1 MPTLNSIGCS
11 TWCLM
16 DRSLEE
22 ALDVISNLTGCA
34 EILSDSLHSLFL
46 SEEACHSFDLQ
57 YTVHAPTGDVNYHA
71 LKGVASCFILLPT
84 GSESTGS
91 TVRPAPDTPTRFCS
105 CRANFLILIAA
116 LISRS

>member
-22 ALDVISNLTGCA
+22 ALDVISSLTGCA

-71 LKGVASCFILLPT
+71 PLGRGFLLHPPPHRERVHRLNGASRT
-84 GSESTGS
+84 
-91 TVRPAPDTPTRFCS
+91 
-105 CRANFLILIAA
+105 
-116 LISRS
+116 